1 MANYSDI
8 LNGYKSELKGKR
20 DSVTVNLSVLL
31 DNPTSIPEHVDI
43 VVEEDKL
50 IEKLATIQEKI
61 EMVDFVLKFK
71 DSQ

>member
-8 LNGYKSELKGKR
+8 LKGYQSELKGKR
-20 DSVTVNLSVLL
+20 DAVTVNLSVLL
-31 DNPTSIPEHVDI
+31 DNPTSIPEHIDI
-43 VVEEDKL
+43 IVEVDKL
-50 IEKLATIQEKI
+50 VDQLANIQEKI

>member
-1 MANYSDI
+1 MASYSDI

-20 DSVTVNLSVLL
+20 DSITVNLSVLL

-43 VVEEDKL
+43 VEEVDKL

-61 EMVDFVLKFK
+61 EMVDFILKFK

>member
-20 DSVTVNLSVLL
+20 DSITVNLSVLL

-43 VVEEDKL
+43 VVEVDQL

-61 EMVDFVLKFK
+61 EKVDFVLKFK

>member
-20 DSVTVNLSVLL
+20 DSITVNLSVLL

>member
-1 MANYSDI
+1 MIYSDI
-8 LNGYKSELKGKR
+8 LKGYKSELKGKR
-20 DSVTVNLSVLL
+20 DYVTINVSVLL

-43 VVEEDKL
+43 VVEVDKL

>member
-20 DSVTVNLSVLL
+20 DSITVNLSVLL
-31 DNPTSIPEHVDI
+31 DNPTCLPEHVEI
-43 VVEEDKL
+43 IEQVDKL
-50 IEKLATIQEKI
+50 IEQLASIQEKI
-61 EMVDFVLKFK
+61 NMVDFILKFK